1 MGLGSKINDLTIAKE
16 ILSCKGVSKF
26 TLSNLNRMDAEIYTS
41 LSHTVLGG
49 KHPVYTTYSNN
60 MEKCS
65 VIIQPNNS
73 NGAYK

>member
-1 MGLGSKINDLTIAKE
+1 MGLSSKINDLTIAKE
-16 ILSCKGVSKF
+16 ILSCNGVSRF
-26 TLSNLNRMDAEIYTS
+26 TLSNLNRIDAEIYTS

-49 KHPVYTTYSNN
+49 KHPVYTTYSND

-65 VIIQPNNS
+65 VTIKPNNS

>member
-26 TLSNLNRMDAEIYTS
+26 TLSNLNRIDAEIYTS
-41 LSHTVLGG
+41 LSHTILGA
-49 KHPVYTTYSNN
+49 KHPVYTTYSND

-65 VIIQPNNS
+65 VTIKPNNS

>member
-1 MGLGSKINDLTIAKE
+1 MGLGSKINDLAIAKE